1 MGIKHGLSWI
11 GRLDYLEKSSFW
23 EELCSRFPK
32 YSQRGC
38 LFSPPQNAP
47 KQACALPLRSRT
59 SDLFSHLCH
68 KWESSTCF
76 AELGPEAPSH
86 CSSSALYLQ
95 HAEHISSHWWPPG
108 YLIFLKKLFFPQ
120 WPYFSCCRVGGV
132 MYFQDLPVYV
142 QSLPCAKSQFP
153 DEEMS
158 LCLCKMFQKT
168 CSTAYVLVRSKVAHS
183 FSDHVKLICRDV
195 K

>member
-1 MGIKHGLSWI
+1 MASWLLNI
-11 GRLDYLEKSSFW
+11 FKKTF
-23 EELCSRFPK
+23 FP
-32 YSQRGC
+32 
-38 LFSPPQNAP
+38 PVA
-47 KQACALPLRSRT
+47 
-59 SDLFSHLCH
+59 
-68 KWESSTCF
+68 
-76 AELGPEAPSH
+76 
-86 CSSSALYLQ
+86 
-95 HAEHISSHWWPPG
+95 
-108 YLIFLKKLFFPQ
+108 LFFLLQ
-120 WPYFSCCRVGGV
+120 SRGV